1 MKQFLFLVSVI
12 TTIFFL
18 WPTPVLYPL
27 KLLIVFFHESSH
39 ALIAV
44 ATGGQVL
51 ELVINPM
58 QGGHVLSSGG
68 NRFMALSAGYLG
80 SLLWGSII
88 YLLSVRTQ
96 FDKAIMFGLGLVIL
110 AISALF
116 VRDAFALG
124 FGAIVGVVMLIMGGA
139 APVQVNDYILRVV
152 GMTSMLYAPLDIYSD
167 TIERSSLRSDAFMLA
182 EEFGGETVVWG
193 GVWLVLSVVII
204 MLTLRFSIRLP
215 SDKDVEKV
223 HEPDAD

>member
-116 VRDAFALG
+116 VRDTFALG
-124 FGAIVGVVMLIMGGA
+124 FGAIVGVVMLIMGGV

>member
-110 AISALF
+110 VISALF